1 LDLRFFKRGLPLIGR
16 IICESSIG
24 LQELLVLETRDW
36 GDGIGEPGVLDGL
49 RCAKPFVWVQDQT
62 AFDKVYEGAIFGRQ
76 DLLEPFAVGD
86 PHNTLFLILDKE
98 GRVVNVEVVLLLPAP
113 FY

>member
-1 LDLRFFKRGLPLIGR
+1 M
-16 IICESSIG
+16 
-24 LQELLVLETRDW
+24 
-36 GDGIGEPGVLDGL
+36 LDGL
-49 RCAKPFVWVQDQT
+49 RCAKSFVWVKYET
-62 AFDKVYEGAIFGRQ
+62 AFDKVDEGPVFGRQ

-113 FY
+113 FN